1 MTMHTPTAQE
11 LLEVWERALA
21 EPVAVRALELVAL
34 CDPDAARET
43 LLAMRVG
50 ERDRR
55 LIGLRSALFGSGFS
69 SLARCPA
76 CGEACELSF
85 DASEITVPMPEMT
98 APLEVTV
105 NGVRTQFRAPTSG
118 DCVAV
123 SRLTNPER
131 ARRTLLERCVLS
143 HENTVQNGV
152 SGTQEI
158 RVLDGELEAAIA
170 QTMAKAD
177 PQALIELALSC
188 PACAHRWSAIFDIA
202 SYLWRELDAWARRT
216 LREVHKLARA
226 YGWSE
231 TQVLALSP
239 TRRRLYLELVN
250 A

>member
-1 MTMHTPTAQE
+1 MHTPTAQE

-34 CDPDAARET
+34 CDPDASREA

-55 LIGLRSALFGSGFS
+55 LIGLRSALFGSVFS

-85 DASEITVPMPEMT
+85 DASEITVSMPEV
-98 APLEVTV
+98 PVSLEVV
-105 NGVRTQFRAPTSG
+105 VGSVRTRFRAPTSG

-123 SRLTNPER
+123 SRLTNPDR
-131 ARRTLLERCVLS
+131 ARRALLERCVLS
-143 HENTVQNGV
+143 HENTVQDGV
-152 SGTQEI
+152 SDAQEI
-158 RVLDGELEAAIA
+158 LQTAIA
-170 QTMAKAD
+170 QKMAEAD

-231 TQVLALSP
+231 AQVLALSP

>member
-1 MTMHTPTAQE
+1 MQTPTAQE

-34 CDPDAARET
+34 VTRDAPREA
-43 LLAMRVG
+43 LLDMRVG

-55 LIGLRSALFGSGFS
+55 LINLRSALFGSVFS

-85 DASEITVPMPEMT
+85 DASQITLPMPEMA
-98 APLEVTV
+98 APLEVVV
-105 NGVRTQFRAPTSG
+105 NSIRTRFRAPTSG

-143 HENTVQNGV
+143 HENTVQDGALE
-152 SGTQEI
+152 TEEI
-158 RVLDGELEAAIA
+158 RVLDGVLETAIA
-170 QTMAKAD
+170 QAMAQAD
-177 PQALIELALSC
+177 PQALIELTLSC
-188 PACAHRWSAIFDIA
+188 PACAHGWGAIFDIA

-231 TQVLALSP
+231 SQVLALSP